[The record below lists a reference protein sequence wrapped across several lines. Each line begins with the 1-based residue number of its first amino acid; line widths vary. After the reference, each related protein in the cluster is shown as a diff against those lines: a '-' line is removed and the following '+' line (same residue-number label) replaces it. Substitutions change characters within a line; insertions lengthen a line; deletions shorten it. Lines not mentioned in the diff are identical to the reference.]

1 MILTK
6 QTTYTSPP
14 MPGYSGNGC
23 IDPFPAPASVMQA
36 FGDVLEQMVADGKTD
51 GVQYS
56 TELGVSVRRWTDEAA
71 ALLYK
76 SYIDNHYFV
85 AFEVPLDNNTFVI
98 EDITT

>member
-36 FGDVLEQMVADGKTD
+36 FHDLLVQLTAEGKTD

-56 TELGVSVRRWTDEAA
+56 TDLGVSIRRWADEES

-76 SYIDNHYFV
+76 TYIDNHYFV
-85 AFEVPLDNNTFVI
+85 AFEVPMDNNSFVI
-98 EDITT
+98 EDIPT